1 MAATKSW
8 GQSAW
13 TQWPAWG
20 TVCIW
25 ARGKSRLISVWW
37 LGLSVGEGR
46 AEGVKVG
53 GRRDTEKRKRA
64 GRQEHMSPHAQ
75 GCFWILRH
83 PLPTPKPSPRQDP

>member
-25 ARGKSRLISVWW
+25 ARGKSRLISASW
-37 LGLSVGEGR
+37 LGLSVEEKAAPKRSKWEVLQRSG
-46 AEGVKVG
+46 
-53 GRRDTEKRKRA
+53 TE
-64 GRQEHMSPHAQ
+64 Q
-75 GCFWILRH
+75 GDES
-83 PLPTPKPSPRQDP
+83 T